1 MTYERKSISN
11 VAREIRKQEQKEA
24 LVVHQKSKS
33 IFTKVDGIDWGTLPL
48 DALILI
54 CSMAGVHNL
63 NYWKTISFPRSA
75 RMRPADWN
83 MYIGYK
89 KLGVVPMVINC
100 PSKMLKDNDRGFT
113 DEVND
118 YFKRKRKMKERYF
131 RGANDLPYGFLM
143 SLQRE
148 FKKDLH
154 TNLLNVCSELW
165 EKGFSAFHGRI
176 QYQFREG
183 YAGWDTGI
191 MEQKGK
197 SMTMF
202 APRPS
207 KFKMKYAGN
216 MSVSGYCRPRAM
228 WKKRKIYSNG
238 EESEYWYVAF
248 GVNTGYMDL
257 KKGKR
262 YRTGGYIIRKIHNKK
277 MKKYKKVS
285 RVIEFGEIV
294 MDNLLE

>member
-11 VAREIRKQEQKEA
+11 VEREIRKQEEKEA

-33 IFTKVDGIDWGTLPL
+33 IFTKVDGIDWGTLPVE
-48 DALILI
+48 ALILI

-63 NYWKTISFPRSA
+63 NYWKTISFPRNLQN
-75 RMRPADWN
+75 RVADWN

-89 KLGVVPMVINC
+89 KIGVVPMVINC
-100 PSKMLKDNDRGFT
+100 PTGILLNAGGRFT
-113 DEVND
+113 NEVNN
-118 YFKRKRKMKERYF
+118 YFRRKREMKERYF
-131 RGANDLPYGFLM
+131 RGDRNLPYGFLM

-148 FKKDLH
+148 YKKDLH
-154 TNLLNVCSELW
+154 TNLQNVCSQLW
-165 EKGFSAFHGRI
+165 EKGFSAYHGRI
-176 QYQFREG
+176 QYQHRGG

-197 SMTMF
+197 SMDMW

-216 MSVSGYCRPRAM
+216 QTNPWNTPTAM
-228 WKKRKIYSNG
+228 WRKKKIYSNG
-238 EESEYWYVAF
+238 EESEYWFVAF
-248 GVNTGYMDL
+248 GVNSGYLDM

-262 YRTGGYIIRKIHNKK
+262 YRTGGYIIRQIHNKK

-285 RVIEFGEIV
+285 IVSEFGDVV